1 MKTRLITTGILIL
14 GLATAPMLAMS
25 NTLEISA
32 IETNFIQEQEKQEKD
47 KDKVKIEKERL
58 PQAVREAIKNDDSTG
73 KAEIKEAWQMKGEDG
88 KMYYAIKFDH
98 NGTEMSKKYDA
109 TGKEKKDKKD

>member
-1 MKTRLITTGILIL
+1 MTTGILIL

-25 NTLEISA
+25 STLDSTA
-32 IETNFIQEQEKQEKD
+32 IETNFIQEQERQD
-47 KDKVKIEKERL
+47 KDKVKIEKENL
-58 PQAVREAIKNDDSTG
+58 PEAVRDAIKKDEKTG
-73 KAEIKEAWQMKGEDG
+73 KAEIKEAWQMRGEDG

-109 TGKEKKDKKD
+109 TGKEKKDNKD

>member
-1 MKTRLITTGILIL
+1 MKTKLMTTGILIL

-25 NTLEISA
+25 NTNDATA
-32 IETNFIQEQEKQEKD
+32 IESNFTQEQEKQD
-47 KDKVKIEKERL
+47 KDKVKIEKENL
-58 PQAVREAIKNDDSTG
+58 PQAVRDAFKKDEKTG
-73 KAEIKEAWQMKGEDG
+73 KEEIKEAWQMRGEDG

-109 TGKEKKDKKD
+109 TGKEKKDRKD